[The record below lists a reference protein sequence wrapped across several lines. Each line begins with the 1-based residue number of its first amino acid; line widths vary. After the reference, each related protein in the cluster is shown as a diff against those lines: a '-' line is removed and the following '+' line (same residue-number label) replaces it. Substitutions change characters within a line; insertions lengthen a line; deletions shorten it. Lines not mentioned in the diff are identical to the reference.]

1 MGADLGKASRGGR
14 ARDVLSFPRH
24 GANYKPVLERVSN
37 KKKKKRIGKILPD
50 PNLLITAVIKQDLSR

>member
-1 MGADLGKASRGGR
+1 MS

-37 KKKKKRIGKILPD
+37 KLKKKKKNRKDIAGSKFANYCCD
-50 PNLLITAVIKQDLSR
+50 